1 MKIKPFKV
9 EQWMNEYEM
18 DAVNNIAETCVD
30 SISLGELLRLSEIE
44 ENEFYKLLSEVK
56 LTYGHITGNPDLKS
70 FIAGLYKSLA
80 SDDILTTNGGIG
92 ANNLVL
98 QTLVEKG
105 DKVVSIIP
113 TYQQLYSIPESIGAE
128 VSIVYLKKEDSYL
141 PDMELLRKIVDDSTK
156 VIALNNPNNPTGALI
171 PEDMMKEIV
180 ELAGKHDAYVLCDEV
195 YRGLSHDGSYQ
206 SSIADLY
213 EKGISTSSMSK
224 VFSLAGLR
232 LGWIAT
238 RNKELMKSFESHRDY
253 NMISCGML
261 DEMIAALALEHKD
274 KLLKRNNG
282 IINTNLEILDKW
294 LQEHPKFSYV
304 KPKAGTTALVYY
316 DYDINSYDFC
326 KGLMDHSKTFLTPG
340 DCFEYEKS
348 FRIGYAASTEVLKK
362 GLEMLEAYAK
372 KL

>member
-128 VSIVYLKKEDSYL
+128 VSIVYLKKENSYL
-141 PDMELLRKIVDDSTK
+141 PDMELIRKIVDDSTK
-156 VIALNNPNNPTGALI
+156 VIALDRKSTRLNS
-171 PEDMMKEIV
+171 
-180 ELAGKHDAYVLCDEV
+180 
-195 YRGLSHDGSYQ
+195 SH
-206 SSIADLY
+206 
-213 EKGISTSSMSK
+213 
-224 VFSLAGLR
+224 
-232 LGWIAT
+232 
-238 RNKELMKSFESHRDY
+238 H
-253 NMISCGML
+253 
-261 DEMIAALALEHKD
+261 
-274 KLLKRNNG
+274 
-282 IINTNLEILDKW
+282 
-294 LQEHPKFSYV
+294 
-304 KPKAGTTALVYY
+304 
-316 DYDINSYDFC
+316 
-326 KGLMDHSKTFLTPG
+326 
-340 DCFEYEKS
+340 
-348 FRIGYAASTEVLKK
+348 
-362 GLEMLEAYAK
+362 
-372 KL
+372 